1 MKKVLLLITMFFI
14 TITLSGCLIKD
25 NMENIT
31 IYTSVYPIE
40 YVTNILYGDH
50 AEIVSIYPDGINI
63 NQYKLT
69 KKQIKDYSKGD
80 LFIYNGV
87 SNEIDYAV
95 NMLNQNKKLKI
106 IDASMAL
113 EYENSIEEIWMN
125 PSNLLMLARNV
136 KEGFHEYISS
146 TFLKREIDNKY
157 EELQIILSEL
167 DAETQLLVQ
176 NAPYNKILV
185 GNNLFKYLEKYD
197 LEVISL
203 AGDSITEK
211 KLLDVKDLIEKE
223 EIKYIY
229 LLEDEKPNTIIK
241 DLIDS
246 TEIEILYFNPL
257 NNLTEE
263 QRNNNDDYLSLTKKN
278 IEELKKELYK

>member
-1 MKKVLLLITMFFI
+1 MKKLLLLITMFSI
-14 TITLSGCLIKD
+14 SITLSGCLKRD
-25 NMENIT
+25 NMQGIT

-40 YVTNILYGDH
+40 YVTKILYGDH

-69 KKQIKDYSKGD
+69 KKQIKDYSNSD

-87 SNEIDYAV
+87 SNEIDYAA
-95 NMLNQNKKLKI
+95 NMLNQNKRLKI

-113 EYENSIEEIWMN
+113 EYESSIEEIWIN

-146 TFLKREIDNKY
+146 TFLKREIDGKY
-157 EELQIILSEL
+157 EELQISLSEL
-167 DAETQLLVQ
+167 DAETQLLIQ
-176 NAPYNKILV
+176 NASYNKILV
-185 GNNLFKYLEKYD
+185 GNDLFKYLEKYH

-203 AGDSITEK
+203 DSDSLTEK
-211 KLLDVKDLIEKE
+211 KIIDVKDLIEKE

-229 LLEDEKPNTIIK
+229 MLEDEKPNKAIQDIIE
-241 DLIDS
+241 S
-246 TEIEILYFNPL
+246 TNIEILYFNPL

-263 QRNNNDDYLSLTKKN
+263 QRDNNDDYISLTRKN

>member
-1 MKKVLLLITMFFI
+1 MKKLLFLITLFLI
-14 TITLSGCLIKD
+14 SITLSGCLIKD
-25 NMENIT
+25 DMQEIT

-40 YVTNILYGDH
+40 YVTKILYGDH
-50 AEIVSIYPDGINI
+50 ADIISIYPDGINI
-63 NQYKLT
+63 NHYKLT

-80 LFIYNGV
+80 LFIYNGI

-113 EYENSIEEIWMN
+113 EYENRIEEIWIN
-125 PSNLLMLARNV
+125 PSNLLMLARNI
-136 KEGFHEYISS
+136 KEGFHEYVSN
-146 TFLKREIDNKY
+146 TFLKRDIDSKY
-157 EELQIILSEL
+157 EELQITLSEL
-167 DAETQLLVQ
+167 DAVTQLLIQ
-176 NAPYNKILV
+176 NASYDKILV
-185 GNNLFKYLEKYD
+185 GNNLFKYLEKYH

-203 AGDSITEK
+203 DSDNLSEK
-211 KLLDVKDLIEKE
+211 KLLDVKNLIEKE

-229 LLEDEKPNTIIK
+229 MLEDEEINKTIQDIVESNN
-241 DLIDS
+241 L
-246 TEIEILYFNPL
+246 EILYFTPI

-263 QRNNNDDYLSLTKKN
+263 QRDNNDDYLTLTRKN

>member
-263 QRNNNDDYLSLTKKN
+263 QRNNNDDYLSLTRKN